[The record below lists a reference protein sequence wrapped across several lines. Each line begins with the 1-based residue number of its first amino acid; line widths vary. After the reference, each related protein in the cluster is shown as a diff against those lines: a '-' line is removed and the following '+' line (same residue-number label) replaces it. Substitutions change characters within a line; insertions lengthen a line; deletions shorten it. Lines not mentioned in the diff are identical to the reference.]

1 MCLNSQGRTKYFNDI
16 REHFY
21 LGNDFKQSLDALRR
35 LYSNA
40 NEYDLKLTYTWF
52 FENRATKKCQSLALI
67 VNLMALVT

>member
-35 LYSNA
+35 RLYSNA
-40 NEYDLKLTYTWF
+40 NDYDLNLTYSTTVKL
-52 FENRATKKCQSLALI
+52 RKP
-67 VNLMALVT
+67 